1 VFHPTH
7 LIEIIEAQ
15 GYNEFGFKKYTG
27 QKSYGRRNDCIANSA
42 EKKLYAWIQYV
53 FHVAIY
59 EIKNSCRKD
68 RTSGRKSLN
77 QSKCATD

>member
-1 VFHPTH
+1 MA
-7 LIEIIEAQ
+7 E
-15 GYNEFGFKKYTG
+15 
-27 QKSYGRRNDCIANSA
+27 SRNDCTSFPLLDLAIPA
-42 EKKLYAWIQYV
+42 ETKGYVWIQYV

-77 QSKCATD
+77 Q

>member
-1 VFHPTH
+1 M
-7 LIEIIEAQ
+7 EE
-15 GYNEFGFKKYTG
+15 
-27 QKSYGRRNDCIANSA
+27 SRNDCIANSA

-68 RTSGRKSLN
+68 RTSGGKSLN
-77 QSKCATD
+77 QSKCYLLSELTTD